1 MTDRPTNQPK
11 HGLGMHRELT
21 LPITNLL
28 RPVAPL
34 HITDY
39 ASLVL
44 ISPLKILNVCP
55 QRLLDVINILGR
67 RHITSC
73 IAAGEC
79 MK

>member
-39 ASLVL
+39 ASSLLV
-44 ISPLKILNVCP
+44 SPLKILNVIIARKGYLMSLIYWEDGIS
-55 QRLLDVINILGR
+55 QAALLLVNV
-67 RHITSC
+67 
-73 IAAGEC
+73 
-79 MK
+79 